1 MKHKKLPTR
10 MLRFAAP
17 GFDRQQHA
25 SVILASQAGVDRGV
39 TLSHL
44 ESVITFVETTRS
56 TTLITELVSDD
67 DYAEFQRTLARFP
80 TKGPILE
87 GCGGVRKVRMRAKG
101 HGTSGGA
108 RVLYL
113 HLPNRNLIYLLTL
126 LTKGD
131 AGNIS
136 AAGKKAIKQ
145 LAEQIKAEH
154 R

>member
-1 MKHKKLPTR
+1 MLLART
-10 MLRFAAP
+10 LRFAALMS
-17 GFDRQQHA
+17 DRPHEA
-25 SVILASQAGVDRGV
+25 SVISFQQAGVDKGV

-44 ESVITFVETTRS
+44 PAVITFVETTRF
-56 TTLITELVSDD
+56 TTLITDLVNDD
-67 DYAEFQRTLARFP
+67 DYAEFQQTLARFP
-80 TKGPILE
+80 TKGAMLE

-113 HLPNRNLIYLLTL
+113 HLPNRKLIYLLTL
-126 LTKGD
+126 FTKGD
-131 AGNIS
+131 AENIS
-136 AAGKKAIKQ
+136 AAGKKTIRQ

>member
-1 MKHKKLPTR
+1 MKHKKLLTR
-10 MLRFAAP
+10 VLRFSTP
-17 GFDRQQHA
+17 NSDRQRHA
-25 SVILASQAGVDRGV
+25 SAISDLQAGVDRGV

-44 ESVITFVETTRS
+44 ESVMTFVETTRF

-67 DYAEFQRTLARFP
+67 DYAEFQQTLARFP
-80 TKGPILE
+80 TKGAMLE

-126 LTKGD
+126 FTKGE
-131 AGNIS
+131 AENIS
-136 AAGKKAIKQ
+136 AAGKKAVRQ